1 MIDIIKSVIIRV
13 NNIFLRKVAPLWLR
27 VYRVQNLIVRW
38 KYRHGRIAV
47 TLSLL
52 VFVGMSFYFS
62 PELQN
67 ILEDYYSTEQSLQG
81 VRNLIQSIG
90 IALISA
96 SAIVTSLVLF
106 AMQVNVERM
115 PHGLFHRLST
125 DKLLLG
131 AFALTFL
138 LAVSIAILSI
148 FITQVRLAFMVISTG
163 WLIVFIFILFV
174 YAYRRALKLI
184 NPLQQLEI
192 LINDSRKELRI
203 WRRWAKRM
211 SLVIKTEEKTDD
223 RPPPATTTHD
233 WAQALLFRNTPDWD
247 KSAKQKIQHAISLAR
262 RYAEQG
268 DYDVSEYALVAIIN
282 INKAYI
288 DAKGKTFYADNLLF
302 DNSLTHDEF
311 ITNTLEHLRKNMQHG
326 IARQDEQQIEQILQA
341 MVDLVKVYL
350 DIDYSAPNA
359 QKTHANLAA
368 SYLGSAVSSIIPH
381 NMTDVL
387 LKGQRCMGEA
397 AINLF
402 VRGRPSSRIILS
414 EKIFQVACRDPIKKE
429 YWPVTM
435 EGMRQLSKLTIASMR
450 HSENRNARFV
460 FSQIH
465 EHVANIVRVFL
476 TVPDQPLLRVHSS
489 YLGPYYFSTDSQ
501 SFLPC
506 LTALANEIL
515 NTAPDD
521 ANARKIIHNIEQW
534 ADQIHKTKK
543 ELLLQSIEA
552 KSSFASDIIYW
563 IKQVTGILLAVSKAN
578 ACDAETGK
586 NLRRHAHCL
595 ITTLNCIPKDQDTV
609 NLIESYRMTETLFE
623 VAIDAYRRGC
633 DDIVEEIGE
642 ILLYWTF
649 KAGRYQT
656 GFDTLK
662 TGICGFAVF
671 ALMRDEEEIIRSRI
685 QAYLSGDS
693 APNQEIRDRT
703 AQQIRHRVAPSHS
716 SEEYFHLQIDSHS
729 QIEKSMREAD
739 QGKLRPI
746 LKDIAEM
753 LSPSV
758 VK

>member
-1 MIDIIKSVIIRV
+1 MIDTIKSAIIRV
-13 NNIFLRKVAPLWLR
+13 NNVFLRKIAILWL
-27 VYRVQNLIVRW
+27 YIYKSHNILGRW

-67 ILEDYYSTEQSLQG
+67 ILEGYYSTEQSLQG

-90 IALISA
+90 NALISA

-163 WLIVFIFILFV
+163 WFIVFIFILFV

-211 SLVIKTEEKTDD
+211 SLVIKTEEKIDD

-233 WAQALLFRNTPDWD
+233 LARASLFKATPGWD
-247 KSAKQKIQHAISLAR
+247 KGARQKIQYAISLAC

-268 DYDVSEYALVAIIN
+268 DYDVSEHALVAIIN
-282 INKAYI
+282 INRAYI
-288 DAKGKTFYADNLLF
+288 DAKGKTFYAGHSF
-302 DNSLTHDEF
+302 FYSPLTHDGF
-311 ITNTLEHLRKNMQHG
+311 IDNTLEHLRKSMQHG

-341 MVDLVKVYL
+341 MANLVKVYL
-350 DIDYSAPNA
+350 DIDYSDPNA

-368 SYLGSAVSSIIPH
+368 FYLGNAVFSIIPH
-381 NMTDVL
+381 NMTNVL
-387 LKGQRCMGEA
+387 LNGQRWMGES
-397 AINLF
+397 AISLF
-402 VRGRPSSRIILS
+402 VRGDSIGGITLG
-414 EKIFQVACRDPIKKE
+414 EKISQIACIGSTKEE

-435 EGMRQLSKLTIASMR
+435 EGMKQMSRLTIASML
-450 HSENRNARFV
+450 HSENHDSGFAFG
-460 FSQIH
+460 QIH

-489 YLGPYYFSTDSQ
+489 YLGPYYFSTDPQ

-515 NTAPDD
+515 NTDPDD

-534 ADQIHKTKK
+534 AAQIYKTKK
-543 ELLLQSIEA
+543 ELLLQSIKA
-552 KSSFASDIIYW
+552 RSSFASDIIYW
-563 IKQVTGILLAVSKAN
+563 IKQVTGILLAVSKAKV
-578 ACDAETGK
+578 CDTETGE
-586 NLRRHAHCL
+586 NLRRHADWL
-595 ITTLNCIPKDQDTV
+595 ISILSWIPKDQETV
-609 NLIESYRMTETLFE
+609 DFIEIYKVTETLFE
-623 VAIDAYRRGC
+623 AAINAHYREC
-633 DDIVEEIGE
+633 DDVAGKIIK
-642 ILLYWTF
+642 ILLSWTC
-649 KAGRYQT
+649 KAGIYQT
-656 GFDTLK
+656 RRDIFE
-662 TGICGFAVF
+662 TGLCGVAVF
-671 ALMRDEEEIIRSRI
+671 ALMRGEEQTIRPRI
-685 QAYLSGDS
+685 QAYLSGTS
-693 APNQEIRDRT
+693 TPNQKIRNHT
-703 AQQIRHRVAPSHS
+703 ARKIYNRATLPHS
-716 SEEYFHLQIDSHS
+716 SEKHSYS
-729 QIEKSMREAD
+729 QIERAVYEAD
-739 QGKLRPI
+739 QKKLRPL

-758 VK
+758 IK